1 MNDRQ
6 RKFAELVVQGRPA
19 SRAYQEAGYSAT
31 GNSAEA
37 SASQLLRNP
46 KVAEYVEEL
55 RGEVKA
61 ASKFTRESKLE
72 GIYEIYQNTK
82 LDDPRVALAAI
93 AEENRMTG
101 DHAAEKIEVEADVVI
116 KIGE

>member
-37 SASQLLRNP
+37 LASKMIRNDKVSA
-46 KVAEYVEEL
+46 YIEEL

-72 GIYEIYQNTK
+72 GIYEIYNNTK

-101 DHAAEKIEVEADVVI
+101 DHAAEKIEVEADITI

>member
-37 SASQLLRNP
+37 LASKMIRND
-46 KVAEYVEEL
+46 KVAAYIEEL

-61 ASKFTRESKLE
+61 ASKFTREAKLE
-72 GIYEIYQNTK
+72 GIYEIYQRNK

-93 AEENRMTG
+93 AEENKMTG
-101 DHAAEKIEVEADVVI
+101 DHAAEKIEVEADITI

>member
-19 SRAYQEAGYSAT
+19 SRAYQEAGYEAR

-37 SASQLLRNP
+37 LASKLLRHD
-46 KVAEYVEEL
+46 KVSEYIEEL
-55 RGEVKA
+55 RGEVRA

-72 GIYEIYQNTK
+72 GIFEIYQNTK

-101 DHAAEKIEVEADVVI
+101 DHAAERLQVEADVVVR
-116 KIGE
+116 IGE

>member
-37 SASQLLRNP
+37 LASKLLRHE
-46 KVAEYVEEL
+46 KVSAYIEEL
-55 RGEVKA
+55 RGEVRA
-61 ASKFTRESKLE
+61 ASKFTREAKLE
-72 GIYEIYQNTK
+72 GIYEIYQRNK

-93 AEENRMTG
+93 AEENKMTG
-101 DHAAEKIEVEADVVI
+101 DHAAEKIEVEADITI

>member
-19 SRAYQEAGYSAT
+19 SRAYQEAGYEAR

-37 SASQLLRNP
+37 LASKLLRHD
-46 KVAEYVEEL
+46 KVSEYIEEL
-55 RGEVKA
+55 RGEVRA

-72 GIYEIYQNTK
+72 GIFEIYNNTK

-101 DHAAEKIEVEADVVI
+101 DHAAERLQVEADVVVR
-116 KIGE
+116 IGE